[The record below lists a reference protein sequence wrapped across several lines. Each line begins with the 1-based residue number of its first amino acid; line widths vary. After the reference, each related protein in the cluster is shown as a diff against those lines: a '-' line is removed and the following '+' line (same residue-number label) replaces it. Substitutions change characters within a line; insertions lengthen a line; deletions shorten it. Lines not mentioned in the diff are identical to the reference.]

1 MPSVGPVLPRLSAG
15 LSMSP
20 PIIRGPFRAS
30 VLCAP
35 VRRAP
40 SPASL
45 GPYDASGE
53 ARAVNRHGTSPFV
66 KRSVGRKSARV
77 LQADGTRRVEF
88 GKKSIPQMLELVGA

>member
-1 MPSVGPVLPRLSAG
+1 MWRSFPASPSAL
-15 LSMSP
+15 M
-20 PIIRGPFRAS
+20 
-30 VLCAP
+30 
-35 VRRAP
+35 P